1 MNQEHREKPYP
12 EFPLNWHKTGYWYK
26 RIAGKV
32 YYFGKRWGSHHEALE
47 DYLLRRDGAK
57 PEKPEQSEC
66 VLNIDFLVNT
76 FLASKDRQMKAG
88 ELSQRSWNDYFRI
101 CTLITEALGKPRLV
115 EDMDPHAFGLLKAQL
130 VEGVGVQTAANRIR
144 LARIVFRFAEQEDL
158 IEGRIRF
165 GSQFKQTSKTV
176 LRRDKQ
182 NRVATHGTREFS
194 PDQIRKLLA
203 AANKQMKAMIYLGI
217 NCAYGNTDCSSLL
230 WTHIKKEWAVYPR
243 QKTSVDR
250 LAYLW
255 PETRTALEA
264 IKSEDARVF
273 SRRTGSDWVKVTDK
287 CVDDGVAKE
296 FAKLM
301 TVVKLSRPGLSF
313 YSLRHTFR
321 TVADNCLDPVA
332 CGIVMGHTDNS
343 MAANY
348 RSSVSEQRVRTVCEY
363 VRQWVALDSPQPS
376 ELMTPDDGV
385 SHLSGPDDPCAAPDH
400 STCS

>member
-1 MNQEHREKPYP
+1 MNQNHREKPYP

-26 RIAGKV
+26 RIDGKV
-32 YYFGKRWGSHHEALE
+32 YYFGKRWGSPHDALE
-47 DYLLRRDGAK
+47 DYVKHRDGAK
-57 PEKPEQSEC
+57 PQKIESESA
-66 VLNIDFLVNT
+66 LTIDYLVNA

-101 CTLITEALGKPRLV
+101 CTMIANALGKPRFV
-115 EDMDPHAFGLLKAQL
+115 EDMGSHDFGLLKAQL
-130 VEGVGVQTAANRIR
+130 IEGVGVQTAANRIR
-144 LARIVFRFAEQEDL
+144 LARILFRFAEQEDL

-165 GSQFKQTSKTV
+165 GSQFKETSKTV

-182 NRVATHGTREFS
+182 SRVATHGTREFS
-194 PDQIRKLLA
+194 PEQIRKLLA
-203 AANKQMKAMIYLGI
+203 AANNQMKAMIYLGI
-217 NCAYGNTDCSSLL
+217 NCAYGNTDCSSML
-230 WTHIKKEWAVYPR
+230 WTHVQGELAVYPR

-264 IKSEDARVF
+264 IRSDSPRVF
-273 SRRTGSDWVKVTDK
+273 NRRTGGAWVKVSAK

-296 FAKLM
+296 FLKL
-301 TVVKLSRPGLSF
+301 TTAVKLHRPGLSF

-332 CGIVMGHTDNS
+332 CAIVMGHTDSS

-363 VRQWVALDSPQPS
+363 VRQWVALDS
-376 ELMTPDDGV
+376 
-385 SHLSGPDDPCAAPDH
+385 
-400 STCS
+400 